1 MVFRGI
7 KANIKDTFLGF
18 IGALAGLISGL
29 VLLWFLI
36 ALYKPYQGYLGSQQ
50 IIAIPLGQTTSQIA
64 LNLQTQGIIRSSL
77 LFRWYVRLGYTSSS
91 LKAGEYRFQNAVNLS
106 EVAAKI
112 QQGLVNYYKVAIRED
127 MTIREIVRQLNSEG
141 FGTVKKYQRALQEIS
156 LIANLDPL
164 AKNLEGYLF
173 PETYFVTRSMTE
185 SEIVAT
191 MVKEFRTVWTADR
204 SQRAREIGLTM
215 REVITL
221 ASLIE
226 KETSL
231 PEERPLVSAVF
242 QNRLRKNI
250 KLACDPTVI
259 YAVKQIKEYDGI
271 INQSDLALDS
281 PYNTYRYAGL
291 PPGPIANP
299 GLESIDAALHPAD
312 VNYLYFVSKN
322 DGSHFFSSNYR
333 NHHKAVQRY
342 QRNGGN
348 R

>member
-7 KANIKDTFLGF
+7 KTNIKDTFWGF
-18 IGALAGLISGL
+18 IGALTSVISGL
-29 VLLWFLI
+29 ALLWFLI

-50 IIAIPLGQTTSQIA
+50 IISIPLGQTTSQIA
-64 LNLQTQGIIRSSL
+64 LNLQNQGIIRSSL

-91 LKAGEYRFQNAVNLS
+91 LKAGEYRLQNAVNLS
-106 EVAAKI
+106 EVATKI
-112 QQGLVNYYKVAIRED
+112 QQGLVNYYRVTIREG
-127 MTIREIVRQLNSEG
+127 MTIREIIRQFDSEG
-141 FGTVKKYQRALQEIS
+141 FGAVKKYQKVLQEIS
-156 LIANLDPL
+156 LIADLDPL

-204 SQRAREIGLTM
+204 SQRAGEIGLTM

-250 KLACDPTVI
+250 RLACDPTVI

-281 PYNTYRYAGL
+281 PYNTYRYRGL
-291 PPGPIANP
+291 PPGPISNP
-299 GLESIDAALHPAD
+299 GLESIDAALHPAN

-333 NHHKAVQRY
+333 NHHRAVQQY
-342 QRNGGN
+342 QRNGDN
-348 R
+348 Q

>member
-18 IGALAGLISGL
+18 IGALTGILSGL
-29 VLLWFLI
+29 VLLWFSI

-50 IIAIPLGQTTSQIA
+50 IFSIPLGQTTAQIA
-64 LNLQTQGIIRSSL
+64 LNLQNQGIIRSS
-77 LFRWYVRLGYTSSS
+77 FIFQWYVRLGYTSSS
-91 LKAGEYRFQNAVNLS
+91 LKAGEYQFKNAVNLL

-112 QQGLVNYYKVAIRED
+112 QQGLVNYYKV
-127 MTIREIVRQLNSEG
+127 TIREEMTMREIVKQLDSEG
-141 FGTVKKYQRALQEIS
+141 FGTVKNYQRVLQEIP
-156 LIANLDPL
+156 LIADLDPL

-185 SEIVAT
+185 SEIVDT
-191 MVKEFRTVWTADR
+191 MVKEFLAVWTATR

-221 ASLIE
+221 ASLID
-226 KETSL
+226 KETGL
-231 PEERPLVSAVF
+231 PEERPIVSAVF
-242 QNRLRKNI
+242 HNRLHKNI
-250 KLACDPTVI
+250 KLASDPTVI

-281 PYNTYRYAGL
+281 PYNTYLYPGL

-342 QRNGGN
+342 QRNGSN

>member
-1 MVFRGI
+1 M
-7 KANIKDTFLGF
+7 T
-18 IGALAGLISGL
+18 GLISGL

-50 IIAIPLGQTTSQIA
+50 IITIPLGQTTSQIA
-64 LNLQTQGIIRSSL
+64 LNLQNQGIIRSSL
-77 LFRWYVRLGYTSSS
+77 LFQWYVRLGYTSSS

-106 EVAAKI
+106 EVATKI
-112 QQGLVNYYKVAIRED
+112 QKGLVNYYKVTVREE
-127 MTIREIVRQLNSEG
+127 MTIREIIRQFNSEG
-141 FGTVKKYQRALQEIS
+141 FGAVKNYQRALQEIS
-156 LIANLDPL
+156 LIADLDPL
-164 AKNLEGYLF
+164 ANNLEGYLF

-204 SQRAREIGLTM
+204 SQRAGEIGLTM

-333 NHHKAVQRY
+333 NHHRAVQRY
-342 QRNGGN
+342 QRNGDN